1 MQDGRVSGTGAESA
15 RGGAIPRDE
24 GFVDV
29 PGGRVWYE
37 RMGRPDAPPLL
48 LLHGGPGA
56 SSGYLQPLMAQA
68 ADDFLVVRY
77 DQLGSW
83 NSDKPDDLTLW
94 QVPRFVAEVEGV
106 RQALGLGRVHLLG
119 QSWGSFLGLE
129 YALHHQQHLRSLTL
143 ASGAASTVECVAGMN
158 HWRGE
163 LPAETQATLAR
174 YEATQ
179 EYNHPDYLAA
189 VEVLYRRHLCR
200 VWPYPQALADDL
212 AKIALP
218 VYTTMW
224 GPNEFTCTGTLLAWD
239 RTERLGEIR
248 VPTLITV
255 GEFDEVAPSCAE
267 TMHRGIPGS
276 RLELFTGAS
285 HTAHLEQPEA
295 YWAVL
300 RAFLLEAEAREA
312 AADDRTMPHSRH
324 PERVEG
330 TRPSRGDQQG
340 EVSDAW
346 CE

>member
-1 MQDGRVSGTGAESA
+1 MLENQQVGSTQAPDAA
-15 RGGAIPRDE
+15 RSVALPRDE
-24 GFVDV
+24 GYIDV
-29 PGGRVWYE
+29 TGGRVWYE

-68 ADDFLVVRY
+68 AGEFLVVRY

-83 NSDKPDDLTLW
+83 NSDKPDDLSLW
-94 QVPRFVAEVEGV
+94 EVPRFVDEVEQV

-119 QSWGSFLGLE
+119 QSWGSFLALE

-158 HWRGE
+158 RWRTE

-179 EYNHPDYLAA
+179 EYAHPDYVAA
-189 VEVLYRRHLCR
+189 MDVLYRRHLCR
-200 VWPYPQALADDL
+200 VWPYPAALADDL
-212 AKIALP
+212 EKIALP

-239 RTERLGEIR
+239 RTNRLGEIH

-267 TMHRGIPGS
+267 TMHQGIPGS
-276 RLELFTGAS
+276 RLELFAGAS

-300 RAFLLEAEAREA
+300 RSFLLAAEA
-312 AADDRTMPHSRH
+312 
-324 PERVEG
+324 
-330 TRPSRGDQQG
+330 
-340 EVSDAW
+340 
-346 CE
+346 

>member
-1 MQDGRVSGTGAESA
+1 MFPEGASGTSA
-15 RGGAIPRDE
+15 WGDQTRRRCCCCTA
-24 GFVDV
+24 
-29 PGGRVWYE
+29 
-37 RMGRPDAPPLL
+37 
-48 LLHGGPGA
+48 GPGA

-129 YALHHQQHLRSLTL
+129 YALHHQQHLRGLTL
-143 ASGAASTVECVAGMN
+143 VSGAASTVECVAGDGPLAG
-158 HWRGE
+158 RATA
-163 LPAETQATLAR
+163 AETQTTLAR

-224 GPNEFTCTGTLLAWD
+224 GPNEFTLHGNPAGVGPHGAAGRDPRANADHRW
-239 RTERLGEIR
+239 R
-248 VPTLITV
+248 V
-255 GEFDEVAPSCAE
+255 
-267 TMHRGIPGS
+267 R
-276 RLELFTGAS
+276 
-285 HTAHLEQPEA
+285 
-295 YWAVL
+295 
-300 RAFLLEAEAREA
+300 
-312 AADDRTMPHSRH
+312 
-324 PERVEG
+324 
-330 TRPSRGDQQG
+330 
-340 EVSDAW
+340 
-346 CE
+346 